1 VAAVDVSQQ
10 QSTDTGV
17 STLSSGLTHASNPAP
32 LSAVNQ
38 SMIDALAHLRPS
50 PARDAAI
57 YHLETGGHR
66 MRAKLALASSA
77 GRLDTHD
84 STAAAAAC
92 ELLHNASLIHDD
104 ISDHDLYRRG
114 QASVRSLYGDDV
126 ALCAG
131 DLLLTTAYQIA
142 AGIRQASTARRLM
155 AAMADCTARVIG
167 GQSVELAGREQRQP
181 VSRADYLA
189 ATRAKTAPLI
199 ELALNVGVQTDDNG
213 EANARR
219 GHELAAS
226 IGLAYQILDDLDDL
240 QTTDDPDRLHPL
252 HAWRHHQ
259 PPRGYNGDKRKATLL
274 RCLQHVRAALD
285 RADRLTGHLPAPLAR
300 DVRQLL
306 QRLADQSRAVSGRAL
321 TQHKG

>member
-1 VAAVDVSQQ
+1 MAAVDVSQQ
-10 QSTDTGV
+10 QSTDAEA
-17 STLSSGLTHASNPAP
+17 SALSNGLTHAPTPAP
-32 LSAVNQ
+32 LSTVDQ
-38 SMIDALAHLRPS
+38 CMIDALAHLRPT

-57 YHLETGGHR
+57 YHLNTGGHR
-66 MRAKLALASSA
+66 MRARLALASSA

-142 AGIRQASTARRLM
+142 AGMRDADTSRRLM

-167 GQSVELAGREQRQP
+167 GQSVELAGRERRRP
-181 VSRADYLA
+181 VSRRDYLA
-189 ATRAKTAPLI
+189 ATREKTAPLI
-199 ELALNVGVQTDDNG
+199 ELALNVGVQTDAG
-213 EANARR
+213 ATAPLER
-219 GHELAAS
+219 GRQLAAA

-240 QTTDDPDRLHPL
+240 QTTDNPDRLHPL

-259 PPRGYNGDKRKATLL
+259 PPRRQSGDTRESTLA
-274 RCLQHVRAALD
+274 RCLRHVRAALD
-285 RADRLTGHLPAPLAR
+285 RAERLTGHLPAPLAH
-300 DVRQLL
+300 DVRELL
-306 QRLADQSRAVSGRAL
+306 QRLADQSRVVSRRAL